1 MYCIYLL
8 TNQTNSVLYIG
19 VTNDLARR
27 VREHKSEQIEG
38 FTKRYHLHKLVY
50 SEEYTEIRDAI
61 LREKQLKKWTRAKK
75 NALVAS
81 KNPEWNDWS
90 EGLL

>member
-1 MYCIYLL
+1 MYYVYLL
-8 TNQTNSVLYIG
+8 TNRTNTVLYIG

-27 VREHKSEQIEG
+27 AREHKSEQIEG
-38 FTKRYHLHKLVY
+38 FTKRYHLNKLVY
-50 SEEYTEIRDAI
+50 IEEYGEIRDAI

-75 NALVAS
+75 NALVES
-81 KNPEWNDWS
+81 KNPEWKDWS